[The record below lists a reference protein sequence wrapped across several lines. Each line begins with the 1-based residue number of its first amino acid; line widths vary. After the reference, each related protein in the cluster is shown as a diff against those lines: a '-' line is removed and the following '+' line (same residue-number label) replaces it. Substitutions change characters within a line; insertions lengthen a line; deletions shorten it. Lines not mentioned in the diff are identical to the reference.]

1 MLAYKARVCT
11 FKFGRKH
18 CYLLD
23 ARIRLN
29 KIEVSAHSMLGNPL
43 RANQM
48 SVGLKPTWPGAKYAE
63 HQVEGIQ
70 WMRNQELS
78 GYKVDETIV
87 RGGILGDEMGL
98 GKTIQSL
105 ALIVNGDA
113 KKTLIITPLAVRKQW
128 EEAALRCNLN
138 VFTAE
143 RKRWV
148 LQGKQKMRKTVC
160 LAHYDRL
167 VSDFGLFE
175 DMGFDRIILDEAHRI
190 RNAGTITSLKVFK
203 IKAKYRWALTATP
216 IVNSLDDAVTYL
228 KFVGCPT
235 DSGKWMSHYA
245 DHVKNLYLARTLDQ
259 CEAPAG
265 LTMPPEPITETRVL
279 DFTNEQEARLYDGI
293 NNNLESQWR
302 RAQALNGR
310 AYMLAK
316 LSILLR
322 LRQVSVNPQIY
333 IKAREKEAY
342 GWSGPSFQTPSRKF
356 DEIAQLMREAHQA
369 KKGHRWIVFCQFHEE
384 IQMLSSFLKAF
395 DFVGSVLQYHG
406 GMSMAERDAAI
417 AESKVVSADQ
427 KQDVFLIQ
435 LQAGG
440 TGLNLQHY
448 DRIVFI
454 SPWWTA
460 ALLNQA
466 IGRAVRI
473 GQKNVVKIY
482 WLKLKE
488 EGEAF
493 NIDSFITEKADT
505 KRDLAKKFLG
515 WSVNISKDEI

>member
-1 MLAYKARVCT
+1 MY
-11 FKFGRKH
+11 
-18 CYLLD
+18 
-23 ARIRLN
+23 
-29 KIEVSAHSMLGNPL
+29 
-43 RANQM
+43 Q
-48 SVGLKPTWPGAKYAE
+48 LKPTWPEAKYAE
-63 HQVEGIQ
+63 HQVQGIE
-70 WMRNQELS
+70 WMLNQETV
-78 GYKVDETIV
+78 GYKVGEVVV

-113 KKTLIITPLAVRKQW
+113 AKTLIVTPLAVRKQW
-128 EEAALRCNLN
+128 EEAAARCNLN
-138 VFTAE
+138 IFTAE
-143 RKRWV
+143 RKQWK
-148 LQGKQKMRKTVC
+148 LHGKQKLRKSVFI
-160 LAHYDRL
+160 AHYDRL

-175 DMGFDRIILDEAHRI
+175 GMGFGRIILDEAHRI

-203 IKAKYRWALTATP
+203 VKAKYRWALTATP
-216 IVNSLDDAVTYL
+216 IVNSLNDAVTYL

-235 DSGKWMSHYA
+235 EDSGAWQTNYA
-245 DHVKNLYLARTLDQ
+245 EHIQHLYLARTLDQ

-279 DFTNEQEARLYDGI
+279 DFTSEQESQLYDGI
-293 NNNLESQWR
+293 LKNIESQWR
-302 RAQALNGR
+302 SAQALNGR
-310 AYMLAK
+310 AYMLAR

-333 IKAREKEAY
+333 IKAREKETY
-342 GWSGPSFQTPSRKF
+342 GWSGPAFHMPSRKF
-356 DEIAQLMREAHQA
+356 DEIAQLLRESYMV
-369 KKGHRWIVFCQFHEE
+369 KKGNRWIIFCQFHEE
-384 IQMLSSFLKAF
+384 IQMLAAFLKSF

-406 GMSMAERDAAI
+406 GMSMGERDAAI
-417 AESKVVSADQ
+417 AESKIFSADN
-427 KQDVFLIQ
+427 KQDVFLVQ

-448 DRIVFI
+448 DRVVFI

-473 GQKNVVKIY
+473 GQKNTVKIY

-488 EGEAF
+488 EGETF
-493 NIDSFITEKADT
+493 NIDSFITHKADT
-505 KRDLAKKFLG
+505 KRDLGKTFLG
-515 WSVNISKDEI
+515 WSVKISKDEI